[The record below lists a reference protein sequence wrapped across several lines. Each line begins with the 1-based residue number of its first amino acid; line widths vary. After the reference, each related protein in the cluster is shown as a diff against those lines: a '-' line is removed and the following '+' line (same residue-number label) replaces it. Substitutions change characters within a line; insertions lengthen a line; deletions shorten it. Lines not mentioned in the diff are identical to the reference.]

1 MEGKGSDTKEM
12 IAEKSLWDQMVL
24 EERRLEADKRGIR
37 VCDVEEEASLTLALE
52 ESRVK
57 KQLEKDGTDIA
68 QSNRGSL
75 PDFHLPNTNDKRT
88 ISQMG
93 SNNCQ
98 DDADDN
104 SYLDHLSDLKL
115 SAQKPIVGIADES
128 VIDDSDSVIRQEL
141 SIWQLFLPQDL
152 STKILGFLG
161 DIDMCGYLPQIAKTN
176 CFRPTEP
183 IYKALCEHI
192 YTAQSRKKKLIVE
205 NWASW
210 RNMLGK
216 SLST

>member
-1 MEGKGSDTKEM
+1 MEGKGTGTKGM
-12 IAEKSLWDQMVL
+12 SAEQSLWDQMVL

-57 KQLEKDGTDIA
+57 KQLEKDVTDFA
-68 QSNRGSL
+68 QSNRDSL
-75 PDFHLPNTNDKRT
+75 PDPPLSNTNDKRT
-88 ISQMG
+88 VSQLG

-115 SAQKPIVGIADES
+115 SVQKPIMGIADES
-128 VIDDSDSVIRQEL
+128 VIDSDSVIRQEL

-152 STKILGFLG
+152 SIKILGFLG

-216 SLST
+216 SSST